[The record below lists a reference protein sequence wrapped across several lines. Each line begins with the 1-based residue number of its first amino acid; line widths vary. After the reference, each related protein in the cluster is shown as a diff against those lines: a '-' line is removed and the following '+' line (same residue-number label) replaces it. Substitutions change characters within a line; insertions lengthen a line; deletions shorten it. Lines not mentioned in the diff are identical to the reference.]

1 MLVAELNR
9 TNNRSMPMKEQVEDL
24 HPCTLQCVED
34 ISNFLR
40 QTAGSGHDANDK
52 MIFIW
57 TFEQDG
63 DPVQLH
69 MLKTANGRYALAV
82 ADFGQGGTLANKWRK
97 VNKVKYKKVKT
108 IICQTD
114 NMKSIYV
121 GEGAVDELI

>member
-1 MLVAELNR
+1 
-9 TNNRSMPMKEQVEDL
+9 MKEQVEDL
-24 HPCTLQCVED
+24 HACTLQCVEN
-34 ISNFLR
+34 ISNYLK
-40 QTAGSGHDANDK
+40 QDAMSGHDANDK

-57 TFEQDG
+57 TFGQD
-63 DPVQLH
+63 DNPVQLH

-82 ADFGQGGTLANKWRK
+82 ADFGQGGALAKKWK
-97 VNKVKYKKVKT
+97 KSNNVKYKKVKT

>member
-1 MLVAELNR
+1 
-9 TNNRSMPMKEQVEDL
+9 MKETVEDL
-24 HPCTLQCVED
+24 HPCTLHCVEE
-34 ISNFLR
+34 ISKFLN
-40 QTAGSGHDANDK
+40 QDALSGHDPLDQ

-69 MLKTANGRYALAV
+69 VLKTANGRYALAV
-82 ADFGQGGTLANKWRK
+82 ADFGQGGALANKWRK
-97 VNKVKYKKVKT
+97 QNKGMYKKVKT

>member
-1 MLVAELNR
+1 
-9 TNNRSMPMKEQVEDL
+9 MKEQVEDL

-34 ISNFLR
+34 ISNYLE
-40 QTAGSGHDANDK
+40 QNAMSGHDAYDR
-52 MIFIW
+52 MMFIW

-69 MLKTANGRYALAV
+69 MFTTANGRYALGV
-82 ADFGQGGTLANKWRK
+82 ADFGQGGALANKWRK
-97 VNKVKYKKVKT
+97 KNRAHYKKVKT

-121 GEGAVDELI
+121 GEGAVDDLI

>member
-1 MLVAELNR
+1 M
-9 TNNRSMPMKEQVEDL
+9 
-24 HPCTLQCVED
+24 
-34 ISNFLR
+34 
-40 QTAGSGHDANDK
+40 SGHDANDK

-57 TFEQDG
+57 TFEQNG

-82 ADFGQGGTLANKWRK
+82 ADFGQGGTLANAWRK
-97 VNKVKYKKVKT
+97 QNKVHYKKVKT

>member
-1 MLVAELNR
+1 
-9 TNNRSMPMKEQVEDL
+9 MKEQVEDL
-24 HPCTLQCVED
+24 HPCTLQCVDD
-34 ISNFLR
+34 ISKYLR
-40 QTAGSGHDANDK
+40 QDAMSGHDANDK

-69 MLKTANGRYALAV
+69 VMKTANGRYALAV
-82 ADFGQGGTLANKWRK
+82 ADFGQDGVLAKEWKKANKVR
-97 VNKVKYKKVKT
+97 YKCVKT
-108 IICQTD
+108 IICRTD

>member
-1 MLVAELNR
+1 
-9 TNNRSMPMKEQVEDL
+9 MKERVEDL

-34 ISNFLR
+34 ISSFLG
-40 QTAGSGHDANDK
+40 QDAMSGHDPLDQ
-52 MIFIW
+52 MLFIW
-57 TFEQDG
+57 TFEHGG

-69 MLKTANGRYALAV
+69 VLKTANGRYALAV
-82 ADFGQGGTLANKWRK
+82 ADFGQGGVLAKAWKKANKGL
-97 VNKVKYKKVKT
+97 YKKVKT